1 MILGIFYLSR
11 IEERSIAKIC
21 KKLFHLE
28 SKNMETDIVIIGAGP
43 IGIFTAFQAG
53 MLNMKCHII
62 DILNQAGGQCTM
74 LYPEKPIYDIPGYPV
89 ITAQRLIE
97 QLVAQSSPF
106 EPVYHFGQKIEKIL
120 HRALPKPIYGEKFLG
135 EVQASSTEYLDVFEE
150 HSSASTTKLQSEIEF
165 QKRYN
170 GESLDVITSNGTEIK
185 CKAVIIAAGNG
196 IFEPNRP
203 PLDDILEYENKSVF
217 YSVSKISHFKDKTVV
232 IAGGGD
238 SAVDWAI
245 ELSNVTKKIY
255 VIHRRKEFPCA
266 PETRNKLY
274 LLLNSGKIEV
284 VVPYQLDSLV
294 GNNGQL
300 KAVITK
306 HITTKEEKKIPSDF
320 LLPFFGLAMNLGPI
334 SDWDIQLEHHRIAVD
349 PATLKTSRDR
359 IYAIG
364 DIATYPGKL
373 KLILNGFAES
383 AMACY
388 NIYKVIYNSPVN
400 FQYSTTKGVHGKRN

>member
-1 MILGIFYLSR
+1 M
-11 IEERSIAKIC
+11 K
-21 KKLFHLE
+21 
-28 SKNMETDIVIIGAGP
+28 TDIVIIGAGP

-62 DILNQAGGQCTM
+62 DILNQAGGQCTT

-97 QLVAQSSPF
+97 QLVAQASPF

-120 HRALPKPIYGEKFLG
+120 
-135 EVQASSTEYLDVFEE
+135 
-150 HSSASTTKLQSEIEF
+150 
-165 QKRYN
+165 N
-170 GESLDVITSNGTEIK
+170 GESLAVTTSSGTEIK

-203 PLDDILEYENKSVF
+203 PLDGILEYENKSVF

-245 ELSNVTKKIY
+245 ELSKVTKKIY
-255 VIHRRKEFPCA
+255 VIHRRKEFRCA
-266 PETRNKLY
+266 PETRKKLD
-274 LLLNSGKIEV
+274 LLLNTGKIEI

-306 HITTKEEKKIPSDF
+306 HITTKEEKEIPSDF

-334 SDWDIQLEHHRIAVD
+334 SDWDIQLEHHRIVVD

-359 IYAIG
+359 VYAIG

-388 NIYKVIYNSPVN
+388 NIYEVIYNSPVN
-400 FQYSTTKGVHGKRN
+400 FQYSTTKGIHDKGN

>member
-1 MILGIFYLSR
+1 
-11 IEERSIAKIC
+11 
-21 KKLFHLE
+21 
-28 SKNMETDIVIIGAGP
+28 METDIVIIGAGP

-62 DILNQAGGQCTM
+62 DILNQAGGQCIT

-97 QLVAQSSPF
+97 QLVAQASPF

-120 HRALPKPIYGEKFLG
+120 
-135 EVQASSTEYLDVFEE
+135 
-150 HSSASTTKLQSEIEF
+150 
-165 QKRYN
+165 N
-170 GESLDVITSNGTEIK
+170 GESLAVTTSNGTEIK

-203 PLDDILEYENKSVF
+203 PLDGILEYENKSVF

-245 ELSNVTKKIY
+245 ELSKVTKKIY
-255 VIHRRKEFPCA
+255 VIHRRKEFRCA
-266 PETRNKLY
+266 PETRNKLD
-274 LLLNSGKIEV
+274 LLLNTGKIEV

-306 HITTKEEKKIPSDF
+306 HITTKEEKEIPSDF

-334 SDWDIQLEHHRIAVD
+334 SDWDIQLEHHRIAVN

-388 NIYKVIYNSPVN
+388 NIYEVIYNSPVK
-400 FQYSTTKGVHGKRN
+400 FQYSTTKGVCDKRN

>member
-1 MILGIFYLSR
+1 
-11 IEERSIAKIC
+11 
-21 KKLFHLE
+21 
-28 SKNMETDIVIIGAGP
+28 METDIVIIGAGP

-62 DILNQAGGQCTM
+62 DILNQAGGQCTA

-97 QLVAQSSPF
+97 QLAAQASPF
-106 EPVYHFGQKIEKIL
+106 EPVYHFGQKVEKIL
-120 HRALPKPIYGEKFLG
+120 NNRP
-135 EVQASSTEYLDVFEE
+135 T
-150 HSSASTTKLQSEIEF
+150 EIEYQEEF
-165 QKRYN
+165 NN
-170 GESLDVITSNGTEIK
+170 GKDLAVITSNGTKIK

-203 PLDDILEYENKSVF
+203 PLDGILEYENKSVF
-217 YSVSKISHFKDKTVV
+217 YSISKISHFKDKTVV

-245 ELSNVTKKIY
+245 ELSKVTKKIY
-255 VIHRRKEFPCA
+255 VIHRRKEFRCA
-266 PETRNKLY
+266 PETRNKLD
-274 LLLNSGKIEV
+274 LLLNTGKIEV

-306 HITTKEEKKIPSDF
+306 HITTKEEKEIPSDF
-320 LLPFFGLAMNLGPI
+320 LLPFFGSAMNLGPI

-388 NIYKVIYNSPVN
+388 NIYEVIYNSPVN
-400 FQYSTTKGVHGKRN
+400 FQYSTAKGVHGKSN